1 MKTKILKAV
10 QLIFVLCFFT
20 HTIAQTQGTLTFSFT
35 PTAHSPAK
43 HALVVYITNGP
54 GGGAFIR
61 TLSRYCDATTY
72 NYLPN
77 WGGYAGCGYT
87 GTPLTLDATSSACN
101 TVGATL
107 GGSLN
112 SYSLV
117 NIGWDGIAQWGGVE
131 YDGQHYVAI
140 EEAWG
145 TGAANHVVR
154 YFSFVKGPAVDDQT
168 TGIANDANFTGISL
182 IWQPNLA
189 TTAFAS
195 AAATIYPNPSRNGV
209 FNIDLQDTVSAIK
222 VYNTLG
228 ALVYNET
235 LLLEKNTSTKLDLS
249 NFSNGIYIVNLSNE
263 KGASNYKLVVEK

>member
-1 MKTKILKAV
+1 MKKMIIKSIFLVLVFGVITKS
-10 QLIFVLCFFT
+10 T
-20 HTIAQTQGTLTFSFT
+20 AQTQGTLTFSFT
-35 PTAHSPAK
+35 PTAHTPAN
-43 HALVVYITNGP
+43 HALAVWIVT
-54 GGGAFIR
+54 GGGAFIK
-61 TLSRYCDATTY
+61 TMNRYCDSATY

-77 WGGYAGCGYT
+77 WASSASCGFQ
-87 GTPLTLDATSSACN
+87 GTTLDATSSPCRIA
-101 TVGATL
+101 GAIV
-107 GGSLN
+107 GGSLI
-112 SYSLV
+112 SYTPV
-117 NIGWDGIAQWGGVE
+117 NITWDGINNFGNLPQDSNCNVI
-131 YDGQHYVAI
+131 I

-154 YFSFVKGPAVDDQT
+154 YFPFVKGPAVDDQT

-182 IWQPNLA
+182 IWLPNLA
-189 TTAFAS
+189 TATFAN

-209 FNIDLQDTVSAIK
+209 FNIDLQDTVSAVK

>member
-20 HTIAQTQGTLTFSFT
+20 HTIAQTQGTLNFSFT
-35 PTAHSPAK
+35 PTSHGTAN
-43 HALVVYITNGP
+43 HALAVWIVT
-54 GGGAFIR
+54 GGGSFIK
-61 TLSRYCDATTY
+61 TKARYCDASTY
-72 NYLPN
+72 NYLPT
-77 WGGYAGCGYT
+77 WASSASCGFQ
-87 GTPLTLDATSSACN
+87 GTTLDATSSPCLIA
-101 TVGATL
+101 GATV
-107 GGSLN
+107 GGSLTT
-112 SYSLV
+112 YSPI
-117 NIGWDGIAQWGGVE
+117 NIVWDGINNFGNLAQDSNCNVI
-131 YDGQHYVAI
+131 I
-140 EEAWG
+140 EETWG
-145 TGAANHVVR
+145 IGSTKTAVR
-154 YFSFVKGPAVDDQT
+154 YFPFVKGPAVDDQT

-209 FNIDLQDTVSAIK
+209 FNMDLQDTVSAIK

-263 KGASNYKLVVEK
+263 KGSSNYKLVVEK